1 MNIGKWLS
9 PLALALLLGAC
20 ATSSHHD
27 KAVAVIETA
36 GYDDNYETLLGQT
49 MDELP
54 NEYRY
59 SSLTQTQ
66 LKNVIRKHLPLTKV
80 KQIAADYYADNLSE
94 QEMDLLVSI
103 NASQEP
109 LKMAAMFRSSAE
121 GRALAAKMNDLQHG
135 QGRDAKERMA
145 GVMTAIEREL
155 DTLTDG

>member
-9 PLALALLLGAC
+9 PLTLALLLSAC
-20 ATSSHHD
+20 ATHSHHD

-36 GYDDNYETLLGQT
+36 GYDDNYETLLTQT

-66 LKNVIRKHLPLTKV
+66 LKNVIRTHLPLAKV

-94 QEMDLLVSI
+94 DELDLLVKI
-103 NASQEP
+103 NASQDP
-109 LKMAAMFRSSAE
+109 VLMTSMFMSSPE
-121 GRALAAKMNDLQHG
+121 GRALATKMNNLQQG
-135 QGRDAKERMA
+135 QGQDAKERMA
-145 GVMTAIEREL
+145 GVMAAIERDL
-155 DTLTDG
+155 DNMIDR